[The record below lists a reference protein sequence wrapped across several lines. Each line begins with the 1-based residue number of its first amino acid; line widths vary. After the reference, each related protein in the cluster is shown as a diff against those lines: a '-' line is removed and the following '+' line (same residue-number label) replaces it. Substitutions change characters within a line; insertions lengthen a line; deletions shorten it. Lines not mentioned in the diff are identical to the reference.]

1 MSCIIADRF
10 RRLLR
15 DRILESPYYGIMV
28 DETTDNSTTQQLIIY
43 IKYLDRN
50 DKGQLVVEVKYLDL
64 ISPKSGSAED
74 HKVLF
79 FLHY

>member
-28 DETTDNSTTQQLIIY
+28 DKTTDNSTTQQLIIY

-50 DKGQLVVEVKYLDL
+50 NKGQLVVEVKYLDL

-74 HKVLF
+74 LKVLF